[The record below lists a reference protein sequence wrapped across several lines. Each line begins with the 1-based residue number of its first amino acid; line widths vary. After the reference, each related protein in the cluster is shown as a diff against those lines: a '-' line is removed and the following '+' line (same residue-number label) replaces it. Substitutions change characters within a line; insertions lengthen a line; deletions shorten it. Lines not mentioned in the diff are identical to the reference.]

1 MRFYKFDSQGPMF
14 LNRGTGT
21 PGAAAA
27 NEGRIFYEDGS
38 EEIFY
43 ADAAA
48 WIRMYSENN
57 LAQLIIDADVLGAW
71 IRKDQDDGTTFQLT
85 VDGGVVGDVYA
96 SNGVAVIL
104 QNGTDGTDANIR
116 GDVKAVDTNTIIQSG
131 ADRAN
136 SWASLASIKATDG
149 ANVLVTNTTVA
160 DSTFTGIS
168 ERAKYA

>member
-21 PGAAAA
+21 PGAVAA

-57 LAQLIIDADVLGAW
+57 LATLITDIDATGAW
-71 IRKDQDDGTTFQLT
+71 IRKDQDDVTSFKVQI
-85 VDGGVVGDVYA
+85 DGGM
-96 SNGVAVIL
+96 
-104 QNGTDGTDANIR
+104 R
-116 GDVKAVDTNTIIQSG
+116 GDVRSDDNGVCLDI
-131 ADRAN
+131 
-136 SWASLASIKATDG
+136 G
-149 ANVLVTNTTVA
+149 ANPGV
-160 DSTFTGIS
+160 STFAGTAANASQAANAALLNSQNGAFYQNSNNQNAGTLPSGRLTGSYNIS
-168 ERAKYA
+168 ITGTARYG